1 VNDATVAMKVKE
13 VIYTNLEISEDD
25 VEMDEVW
32 SQERSA
38 EIGQ

>member
-1 VNDATVAMKVKE
+1 MNDATVAMKVKE
-13 VIYTNLEISEDD
+13 VIYANLEISEDD

-38 EIGQ
+38 EKGQ

>member
-13 VIYTNLEISEDD
+13 VIYANLEISEDD

>member
-1 VNDATVAMKVKE
+1 MNDVTVAMKVKE
-13 VIYTNLEISEDD
+13 VIYANLEISEDD

-38 EIGQ
+38 EKGQ

>member
-1 VNDATVAMKVKE
+1 VNDVTVAMKVKE
-13 VIYTNLEISEDD
+13 VIYANLEISEDD

-38 EIGQ
+38 EKGQ

>member
-13 VIYTNLEISEDD
+13 VIYANLEISEDD

-38 EIGQ
+38 EKGQ